1 MSSVAFGALQTRRE
15 KSDSETSKSEQP
27 PGLNSYIDILAALV
41 PAEVLAI
48 HALVITAVTTSSGQG
63 QTQITDYATLR
74 WGFWLLM
81 GLSAALFVLGRR
93 PVRASAPGTSN
104 PKEAP
109 DVIKRNERPSRWQR
123 WEWQDWIRVVIPPAA
138 FAGWAMLEPTSV
150 WNAVA
155 PHMTRGLRILIPMVG
170 AVLLAAVTK
179 ALVTHADKKP
189 SAKEK
194 AGQRERAEKA
204 KRSEELAPAQQAQP
218 SAIKKAE
225 SAGQKAAEPRT
236 GLGQTAE
243 PLEEQQ
249 PARDIIPAGS
259 SSPPDG
265 AEAKDAQ
272 AATKWVR

>member
-15 KSDSETSKSEQP
+15 KSDSETSKSAQP

-48 HALVITAVTTSSGQG
+48 HALVITAVTTSNGQG

-81 GLSAALFVLGRR
+81 GLSTALFVLGRR
-93 PVRASAPGTSN
+93 PVRVSASGASN
-104 PKEAP
+104 PKEWF
-109 DVIKRNERPSRWQR
+109 SQWQR
-123 WEWQDWIRVVIPPAA
+123 WEWQDWIRVLIPPAA
-138 FAGWAMLEPTSV
+138 FVGWVMLEPTSV

-179 ALVTHADKKP
+179 ALVTHADKKS

-194 AGQRERAEKA
+194 AAQRAGAEKA
-204 KRSEELAPAQQAQP
+204 RPSEELTPAQEAKRG
-218 SAIKKAE
+218 AVKKAE
-225 SAGQKAAEPRT
+225 PTGQITAEPQA
-236 GLGQTAE
+236 GSGQTAE

-249 PARDIIPAGS
+249 PASHIIPAGS
-259 SSPPDG
+259 PHPDG
-265 AEAKDAQ
+265 AAAKDAQ
-272 AATKWVR
+272 AATQWVH